1 MKTKFRLIAL
11 VITIP
16 YYILYFFIEK
26 LGFFSTQPISKR
38 ERERV
43 REKMPRHENK
53 NKACD

>member
-26 LGFFSTQPISKR
+26 LGFFFLPNPSQR
-38 ERERV
+38 ERESKR
-43 REKMPRHENK
+43 K
-53 NKACD
+53 NAAARK

>member
-26 LGFFSTQPISKR
+26 LGFFFYPTHLK